1 MSNSI
6 AECIRRTFDFRG
18 KSDRRSFV
26 VWALS
31 VGAVLICGILWLAF
45 LFHGINYT
53 EQMKGWNSVFAV
65 SLCALGIFVLLSVIP
80 TLSLCV
86 RRLRSIG
93 WSPFLVLVP
102 LLAILVLLCLG
113 LMAGFA
119 NMDGTEPAIPFST
132 ITAVY
137 IGSAVVIAA
146 FLLILATK
154 KGSMTSSAA

>member
-1 MSNSI
+1 MFTSI
-6 AECIRRTFDFRG
+6 IDCIQKTFDFKG
-18 KSDRRSFV
+18 KSDSHSFV
-26 VWALS
+26 VWSLS
-31 VGAVLICGILWLAF
+31 VGTVLICGILWLAF

-53 EQMKGWNSVFAV
+53 EQMKDWNSVFAV

-86 RRLRSIG
+86 RRLRYIG

-102 LLAILVLLCLG
+102 LLAILVLLRLG

-132 ITAVY
+132 ITTLSNV
-137 IGSAVVIAA
+137 SAVVIAA
-146 FLLILATK
+146 FVLILSLK
-154 KGSMTSSAA
+154 KGA